1 MRGHVTA
8 EEVIARMRPD
18 PLLAVEEFAV
28 AVLPRTAGF
37 DVECPGSPA
46 GQPMTH
52 DPGGHFRAVIG
63 VDVFGRGG

>member
-1 MRGHVTA
+1 MIGHVTA

-37 DVECPGSPA
+37 DVECPGSPYFDEA
-46 GQPMTH
+46 T
-52 DPGGHFRAVIG
+52 
-63 VDVFGRGG
+63 GRHTSRYCVS